1 MLILLP
7 SKPNQLIT
15 TDIGGPLKETT
26 RGNKYFL
33 GVIDHFTKFIQIY
46 AMKKIQAEDVA
57 QVIVD
62 DWMMRFG
69 IPDSILS
76 DGGTQYRSILLEA
89 VYEYLDIKGLR
100 TTPFHP
106 ECNGQS
112 ERTVQITKS
121 MIRAHIVVNQ
131 SNWDLILNKIA
142 FAYNTSVHETTKAT
156 PFELQFRRKP
166 TIPIDILLPNTELH
180 QRESI
185 FTQMIAKDDDL
196 GEITILDDIEEEFFE
211 KRMPDMAKK
220 YLEN

>member
-1 MLILLP
+1 
-7 SKPNQLIT
+7 
-15 TDIGGPLKETT
+15 
-26 RGNKYFL
+26 
-33 GVIDHFTKFIQIY
+33 
-46 AMKKIQAEDVA
+46 
-57 QVIVD
+57 
-62 DWMMRFG
+62 
-69 IPDSILS
+69 
-76 DGGTQYRSILLEA
+76 
-89 VYEYLDIKGLR
+89 
-100 TTPFHP
+100 
-106 ECNGQS
+106 
-112 ERTVQITKS
+112 

-185 FTQMIAKDDDL
+185 LTQMVAKDDDL